1 MKSLPKIPK
10 ICFFVKQG
18 EVTTENKLAALALGV
33 PVVFRNADA
42 VVDDSEK
49 FDGVIG
55 DIPAAYSQ
63 HPLANV
69 VLTQYKELLT
79 EATQSLSEL
88 VDMAPTKQQQAVDAA
103 NAAKAAAEAEK
114 AKASEVK
121 PNENAAGSWKA
132 NN

>member
-18 EVTTENKLAALALGV
+18 EVTNDDKLAAMALGV

-42 VVDDSEK
+42 IVNDSEQ

-55 DIPAAYSQ
+55 EIPEAYAEY
-63 HPLANV
+63 PLANV
-69 VLTQYKELLT
+69 VLAEYKELLA
-79 EATQSLSEL
+79 EAAESLDAL
-88 VDMAPTKQQQAVDAA
+88 VDRAPAKQQAA
-103 NAAKAAAEAEK
+103 IDAAKAAEEAEK
-114 AKASEVK
+114 AKVAAVV
-121 PNENAAGSWKA
+121 PNGNAAAGWKA

>member
-18 EVTTENKLAALALGV
+18 EVTTADKLSALALGV

-42 VVDDSEK
+42 IINDSEK

-55 DIPAAYSQ
+55 EIPEAYAKY
-63 HPLANV
+63 PLANE
-69 VLTQYKELLT
+69 VLEQYKELLA
-79 EATQSLSEL
+79 EAKESLDAL
-88 VDMAPTKQQQAVDAA
+88 VEQAPAKQQEAID
-103 NAAKAAAEAEK
+103 AAKAAEEAEK
-114 AKASEVK
+114 AKAAEIK
-121 PNENAAGSWKA
+121 PNESAAAGWKA